1 MTIAQKII
9 DQKTSKLELVQGKK
23 DNGTP
28 FWAYVLFP
36 ADVLEQLK
44 PKFGKEKIQV
54 NKYGIIIQEGI
65 GRMPTAEMQ
74 KKVLNDFA
82 NLKKTK

>member
-1 MTIAQKII
+1 VTIAQKII
-9 DQKTSKLELVQGKK
+9 DQKTSKLELVQGRKA
-23 DNGTP
+23 NSTP

-44 PKFGKEKIQV
+44 PKFGKEKIQI

-65 GRMPTAEMQ
+65 GRMPTAEVQ
-74 KKVLNDFA
+74 KKVLDKFA
-82 NLKKTK
+82 NLKKTE